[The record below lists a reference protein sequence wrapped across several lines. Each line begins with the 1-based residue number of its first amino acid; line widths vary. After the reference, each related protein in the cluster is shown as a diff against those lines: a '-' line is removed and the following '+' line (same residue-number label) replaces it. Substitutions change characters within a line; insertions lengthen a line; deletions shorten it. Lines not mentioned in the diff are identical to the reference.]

1 MGLQLAT
8 GAVTVVLAE
17 DAVRRRLMAML
28 DDHGAVRVTADAD
41 EPVPQRLARLREA
54 RGASLVLV
62 DRLTDGL
69 DAATRRVVL
78 GRVRGLTGGHTPPA
92 VLVDDADGVAA
103 LAVADQVLRVDPRR
117 GLVVEAPDGPT
128 GLFEADYRAS

>member
-17 DAVRRRLMAML
+17 DTVRRRLMAML
-28 DDHGAVRVTADAD
+28 DDHTAVRVTADAAM
-41 EPVPQRLARLREA
+41 PVPQRLALLRAA

-62 DRLTDGL
+62 DRITDGL

-78 GRVRGLTGGHTPPA
+78 GRVRGLTGGPTPPA

-128 GLFEADYRAS
+128 GLLEADYRAS